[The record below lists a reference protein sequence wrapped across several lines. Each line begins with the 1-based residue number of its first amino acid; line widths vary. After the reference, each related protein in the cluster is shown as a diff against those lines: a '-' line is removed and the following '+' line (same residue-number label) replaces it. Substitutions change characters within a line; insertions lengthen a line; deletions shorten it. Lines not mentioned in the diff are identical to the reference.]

1 MWSFFAFH
9 TVFITQVILF
19 NVGTTLSTRISN
31 QSPIRRIYGKRNA
44 AVRREVS
51 KIENSGTYG
60 QTGILNPQHRV
71 EYLNHPFDPIEK
83 ERKLNEQLN
92 LQETEIKRDLTEST
106 NSSLFH
112 PIRIALNTD
121 ALDNE
126 RNARNTHQ
134 IDLIK
139 NEILPRTISFWES
152 TLSVVPISNNLI
164 IGLSDLAGK
173 EYCGDA
179 AFAKVPSSHTT
190 IGVEDADLI
199 LYVSGNP
206 DAKFCGEDTLAVAVA
221 CNFDQFDRPIAG
233 AINFCLSQV
242 DVDSDGTAPHYLI
255 DDNVDVAIH
264 EAAHV
269 LGMSSNSYR
278 YFWDSETGEPR
289 TKRPFLSKLV
299 VCVDDVER
307 YQTLPDENTMKFFT
321 AENGQRY
328 ASIVTPKVKTVTRN
342 HFNCQSLE
350 GAQLENQPTGS
361 GSCTGDHWDERM
373 FYPEA
378 LSGVISPTAN
388 IMSPITLAL
397 LEDSGWYVANFNNS
411 RISPWGLSVG
421 CDFVTKDCLNKEDS
435 SIPSY
440 GRGFFCNDESSRG
453 CSPNHN
459 YKMGCTL
466 IDYKV
471 YYNSLPQ
478 KRFQYFSDYP
488 ALGGPEQA
496 DYCPVFGTATGG
508 KDIHQLDCR
517 EPTNRP
523 TVNIYSEDYRH
534 DSMCFEVEGS
544 ARCYISKCVLS
555 EMNLRIF
562 VLDTWY
568 ICNHDF
574 QEIDVDVTSGWIERT
589 ITCPRISSMCP
600 DMFCPANCAAR
611 GICNYTAVVNGTI
624 RPKCECFDKND
635 TSLGCSVSLPIDGK
649 YLDDPSGLL
658 IDLPE
663 KFLDPL
669 FDVFRLSYS
678 EWSTASCIWAGGLC
692 VMFVLMVSLIFSCFC
707 RRKEKI
713 QAQKEQVEQY
723 KQRS

>member
-1 MWSFFAFH
+1 M
-9 TVFITQVILF
+9 
-19 NVGTTLSTRISN
+19 G
-31 QSPIRRIYGKRNA
+31 
-44 AVRREVS
+44 
-51 KIENSGTYG
+51 
-60 QTGILNPQHRV
+60 
-71 EYLNHPFDPIEK
+71 
-83 ERKLNEQLN
+83 
-92 LQETEIKRDLTEST
+92 
-106 NSSLFH
+106 
-112 PIRIALNTD
+112 
-121 ALDNE
+121 
-126 RNARNTHQ
+126 
-134 IDLIK
+134 
-139 NEILPRTISFWES
+139 
-152 TLSVVPISNNLI
+152 
-164 IGLSDLAGK
+164 
-173 EYCGDA
+173 
-179 AFAKVPSSHTT
+179 
-190 IGVEDADLI
+190 
-199 LYVSGNP
+199 
-206 DAKFCGEDTLAVAVA
+206 
-221 CNFDQFDRPIAG
+221 
-233 AINFCLSQV
+233 
-242 DVDSDGTAPHYLI
+242 
-255 DDNVDVAIH
+255 
-264 EAAHV
+264 
-269 LGMSSNSYR
+269 
-278 YFWDSETGEPR
+278 
-289 TKRPFLSKLV
+289 
-299 VCVDDVER
+299 
-307 YQTLPDENTMKFFT
+307 
-321 AENGQRY
+321 
-328 ASIVTPKVKTVTRN
+328 
-342 HFNCQSLE
+342 
-350 GAQLENQPTGS
+350 
-361 GSCTGDHWDERM
+361 
-373 FYPEA
+373 
-378 LSGVISPTAN
+378 SPTAN

-459 YKMGCTL
+459 YNMGCTL

-600 DMFCPANCAAR
+600 DMF
-611 GICNYTAVVNGTI
+611 
-624 RPKCECFDKND
+624 
-635 TSLGCSVSLPIDGK
+635 
-649 YLDDPSGLL
+649 
-658 IDLPE
+658 
-663 KFLDPL
+663 LDPL

-723 KQRS
+723 KQRSRNVSVC